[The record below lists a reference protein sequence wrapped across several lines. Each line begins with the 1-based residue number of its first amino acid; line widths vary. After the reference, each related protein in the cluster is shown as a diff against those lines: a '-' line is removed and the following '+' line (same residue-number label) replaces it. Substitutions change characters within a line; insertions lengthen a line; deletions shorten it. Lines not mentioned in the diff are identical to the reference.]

1 MTFLCI
7 FTPLNYNIIINKLQ
21 IEYLC
26 KYAPYFLF
34 KTALMHRY
42 EGLAKSNKITCS
54 TRRKGHT
61 ENSSINNL
69 QFSVYP
75 LLVIAN

>member
-1 MTFLCI
+1 MHHI
-7 FTPLNYNIIINKLQ
+7 
-21 IEYLC
+21 
-26 KYAPYFLF
+26 FLF

-75 LLVIAN
+75 PTFGTAIDRF